1 MPSPTWSTVPTSARS
16 VSTSKSLIRSLRM
29 AVISSGRS
37 FTVFLSGSGDEFSLE
52 AFQAVA
58 HARIHAQRA
67 GLEDDAADQVG
78 VDRTRRLDGPA
89 GGLLDLL
96 DDRAGLVLGEVEGRG
111 QLDGELPL
119 LAGGEPVELLADLL
133 DLPAAAFLDQKPQE
147 VADERV
153 GVARDGIHGGELRPL
168 VELGVAQDLR
178 ELRHLTLGL
187 DEVAELLSH
196 LCELPPLLRGLEQRP
211 RVRAMNNTHVSRS
224 APPPRSRGR

>member
-52 AFQAVA
+52 ACQAAA
-58 HARIHAQRA
+58 HARVDAQRA

-78 VDRTRRLDGPA
+78 VDRARRLDGPA

-96 DDRAGLVLGEVEGRG
+96 DDRASLVLGELERGG

-119 LAGGEPVELLADLL
+119 LAGGEPLELLADLL
-133 DLPAAAFLDQKPQE
+133 DLPAAALLDQEPQE
-147 VADERV
+147 VAEERV
-153 GVARDGIHGGELRPL
+153 GVAGDRVDGGELRPL
-168 VELGVAQDLR
+168 VELRVAQDLR
-178 ELRHLTLGL
+178 ELRHLALHL
-187 DEVAELLSH
+187 DEVAELLAH
-196 LCELPPLLRGLEQRP
+196 LCQLPSLLRGLEQRP
-211 RVRAMNNTHVSRS
+211 CIGAMDHAHVSRS
-224 APPPRSRGR
+224 APAPRSR